1 MSKAEAPQASS
12 RIGNAM
18 EEIDIL
24 ELIQI
29 LRRKLWIIIL
39 VTVLGAVGG
48 MVLTAVTDPTYESEA
63 ELLVT
68 SGSGPS
74 MGGEL
79 SFLMGGS
86 AGSSDKLQNRL
97 QVIQSPIVLEPA
109 AQSLLEQGYLEAA
122 EDLDERLT
130 VSIVQNTDV
139 IRLRAVGGTAA
150 EAQAIT
156 AAVVESYERYSE
168 TSAQDQLVRLQNFL
182 EGQVQRALER
192 VEDAEVA
199 VRDFQQRTGII
210 YLTSE
215 EMKVNQHM
223 SRLEGEYMNAEIRLE
238 ENRMRLAHTQ
248 TELDRVRREMPRSS
262 NLAADEFVDQMRKLL
277 AEMQALRVDYVAR
290 G

>member
-39 VTVLGAVGG
+39 VTILGAVGG

-122 EDLDERLT
+122 EDLDER
-130 VSIVQNTDV
+130 
-139 IRLRAVGGTAA
+139 
-150 EAQAIT
+150 
-156 AAVVESYERYSE
+156 
-168 TSAQDQLVRLQNFL
+168 
-182 EGQVQRALER
+182 
-192 VEDAEVA
+192 
-199 VRDFQQRTGII
+199 
-210 YLTSE
+210 
-215 EMKVNQHM
+215 
-223 SRLEGEYMNAEIRLE
+223 
-238 ENRMRLAHTQ
+238 
-248 TELDRVRREMPRSS
+248 
-262 NLAADEFVDQMRKLL
+262 
-277 AEMQALRVDYVAR
+277 
-290 G
+290 